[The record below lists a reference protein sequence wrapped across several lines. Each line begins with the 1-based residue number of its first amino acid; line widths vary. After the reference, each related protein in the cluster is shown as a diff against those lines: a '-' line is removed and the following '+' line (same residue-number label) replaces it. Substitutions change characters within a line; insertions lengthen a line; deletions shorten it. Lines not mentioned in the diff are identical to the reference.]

1 MTTTATT
8 TFYMHKLSDPL
19 GNLEC
24 TTHHQPPR
32 HNKAGSNE
40 GQING
45 DGWEPVAILAQGSVP
60 MVPRLAAGTSPTL
73 DAREYGEF
81 AC

>member
-1 MTTTATT
+1 MTTTTATT
-8 TFYMHKLSDPL
+8 TFYMQKLSDPL

-40 GQING
+40 GQIMGAGCNLGTSFGANG
-45 DGWEPVAILAQGSVP
+45 A
-60 MVPRLAAGTSPTL
+60 AAG
-73 DAREYGEF
+73 GGNF
-81 AC
+81 ANT